1 MEKPNDREMD
11 LLTEEQW
18 AIMLSRL
25 PPIPIQLTKTKDQW
39 NGIAARGSV
48 CYYTSQV
55 TTNEHNRFQTGLQ
68 AMEITR

>member
-1 MEKPNDREMD
+1 MGDYVIEIATNPY
-11 LLTEEQW
+11 
-18 AIMLSRL
+18 
-25 PPIPIQLTKTKDQW
+25 PIDKETKDQW

-68 AMEITR
+68 EMEITR